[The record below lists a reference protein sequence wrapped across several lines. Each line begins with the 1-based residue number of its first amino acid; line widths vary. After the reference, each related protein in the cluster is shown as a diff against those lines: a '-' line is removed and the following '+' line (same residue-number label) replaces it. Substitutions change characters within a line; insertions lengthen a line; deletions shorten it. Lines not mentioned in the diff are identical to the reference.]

1 MQRLSRQ
8 NLPNQNDLHLISPA
22 AKATNRRI
30 VHIGLGQFA
39 KGHLAHYTQ
48 LANEVADGWQVTAVN
63 LNSPRAKTQ
72 LQPQDNL
79 YTVTAHSSQQ
89 TSVSLI
95 SVLDQVLFAQ
105 AENAALR
112 AVLLSSA
119 TRIISLTITEKGYC
133 QTATGNLD
141 LQHPGIQHDLAALDA
156 PETAIGW
163 IVWTLQQRYAQN
175 LPPVTIL
182 ALDNLNQNGQTLR
195 KIVTAF
201 AAQIDPVLADY
212 IAAEI
217 GFPCSM
223 VDRIVPAVTAQDV
236 DLVAGSLGVRDEAC
250 VVTEQFSQ
258 WVLEDQFVNERP
270 VWDQVGVTI
279 VDEVAPFEK
288 MKLRLLNGAHSA
300 LAYIGPLAGLRTVAD
315 CMAEPEVRGFIEG
328 LMTEEVL
335 PQVVVPPGV
344 ELRAYIASLL
354 ERFANSHLQ
363 HRCEQ
368 IAMDGSQKIPQRWL
382 PVFVERLA
390 ENKPVRRLQFVVAAW
405 LAYVRKARVLE
416 DPLGKQLTELLQN
429 RTPHEAV
436 TTLVQSRLVLPAD
449 FASLVPGLAEDLEDI
464 ETRGVRQGLRH
475 LLRD

>member
-1 MQRLSRQ
+1 M
-8 NLPNQNDLHLISPA
+8 
-22 AKATNRRI
+22 
-30 VHIGLGQFA
+30 
-39 KGHLAHYTQ
+39 
-48 LANEVADGWQVTAVN
+48 
-63 LNSPRAKTQ
+63 
-72 LQPQDNL
+72 
-79 YTVTAHSSQQ
+79 
-89 TSVSLI
+89 
-95 SVLDQVLFAQ
+95 
-105 AENAALR
+105 
-112 AVLLSSA
+112 
-119 TRIISLTITEKGYC
+119 ISLTITEKGYC
-133 QTATGNLD
+133 QTATGELD
-141 LQHPGIQHDLAALDA
+141 TQHSGIQHDLAALDA

-163 IVWTLQQRYAQN
+163 IVWALQQRYAQN
-175 LPPVTIL
+175 LPPITIL
-182 ALDNLNQNGQTLR
+182 PLDNLNQNGQVLR
-195 KIVTAF
+195 NMVTAF
-201 AAQIDPVLADY
+201 AAQIDPMLADY

-236 DLVAGSLGVRDEAC
+236 DLVAGSLGVCDEAC

-258 WVLEDQFVNERP
+258 WVLEDQFVSERP

-279 VDEVAPFEK
+279 VEEVAPFEK

-300 LAYIGPLAGLRTVAD
+300 LAYIGPLAGLNTVAD
-315 CMAEPEVRGFIEG
+315 CVAEPDVRDFLEG

-344 ELRAYIASLL
+344 DLRDYIASLL

-382 PVFVERLA
+382 PVFAERLA
-390 ENKPVRRLQFVVAAW
+390 ENKPVRRLQFALAAW

-416 DPLGKQLTELLQN
+416 DPLGNELTELLQN

-436 TTLVQSRLVLPAD
+436 TTLVQSRLVLPPAFD
-449 FASLVPGLAEDLEDI
+449 SLALDLAKDLEVI
-464 ETRGVRQGLRH
+464 ETQGVRQGLRH